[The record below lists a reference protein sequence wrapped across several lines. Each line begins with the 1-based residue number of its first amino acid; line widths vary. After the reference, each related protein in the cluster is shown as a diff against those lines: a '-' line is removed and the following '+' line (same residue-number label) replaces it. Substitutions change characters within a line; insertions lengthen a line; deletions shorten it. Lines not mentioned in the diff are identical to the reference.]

1 MNLSTQHSTNVL
13 ATLVL
18 FLGGTPMC
26 KTQNKTP
33 EATSNPERGGADAR
47 RLAADTDKRRR
58 RLRPTPTERQAIAC
72 SIRTGGFVLARFALG
87 TEPSRRR
94 LLEH

>member
-18 FLGGTPMC
+18 YLGGTPMC
-26 KTQNKTP
+26 KTQNKTL

-47 RLAADTDKRRR
+47 RQTATTDKRRR
-58 RLRPTPTERQAIAC
+58 RLRPKPTERRATVCLIQ
-72 SIRTGGFVLARFALG
+72 TGGFVLARFPLG
-87 TEPSRRR
+87 TAPSRRR
-94 LLEH
+94 LLGH